1 MRYLLPYRTF
11 GGLAVVSAALL
22 CQGASGQTAPAQTA
36 PAKAAPTIEA
46 PVDAPR
52 SSPNDYQAHAA
63 VAGAVTIAAEF
74 TGHTVVTP
82 LASFTTEDYV
92 AVDVG
97 FFAPPGTHL
106 RLSHEDFSL
115 RINGKKALP
124 SQMYLP
130 MFKSLKDP
138 EYVPPEDKEKKKDND
153 DAGVPVVGQAESD
166 RNPHWH
172 AVPFEVQHR
181 MEVRVE
187 KASLPEGD
195 RALPAA
201 GLIFFQYG
209 GREKGVSSV
218 ELVYEGPAGRAIL
231 PLHP

>member
-11 GGLAVVSAALL
+11 GGIAAVSAALL
-22 CQGASGQTAPAQTA
+22 CQGASGQTAPAA
-36 PAKAAPTIEA
+36 AKVAPTIEA

-52 SSPNDYQAHAA
+52 SSPNDYQGHA
-63 VAGAVTIAAEF
+63 VTGAVTIGAEF
-74 TGHTVVTP
+74 TGHTIVTP

-92 AVDVG
+92 TVDVG
-97 FFAPPGTHL
+97 FFGQAGSHL

-124 SQMYLP
+124 SQIYLSMY
-130 MFKSLKDP
+130 KSLKDP
-138 EYVPPEDKEKKKDND
+138 EYVPPEEEKKKDNG
-153 DAGVPVVGQAESD
+153 DAGVPIVGQSPSD
-166 RNPHWH
+166 RNPQWH
-172 AVPFEVQHR
+172 PIPFDVEHR

-201 GLIFFQYG
+201 GLLFFAYR
-209 GREKGVSSV
+209 GRDNSVTSV
-218 ELVYEGPAGRAIL
+218 ELVYDGPAGRAIL
-231 PLHP
+231 ALHP

>member
-1 MRYLLPYRTF
+1 MRYLLPYSNL
-11 GGLAVVSAALL
+11 GGIAAVCAALL
-22 CQGASGQTAPAQTA
+22 CQGASGQSAPAQPA

-46 PVDAPR
+46 PADPPR
-52 SSPNDYQAHAA
+52 SSTSDYQGHAT
-63 VAGAVTIAAEF
+63 AGAVTIAAEF
-74 TGHTVVTP
+74 TGHSVVTP
-82 LASFTTEDYV
+82 LATFTTEEYV

-97 FFAPPGTHL
+97 LFGPPGAHL

-115 RINGKKALP
+115 RINGKRAVP

-138 EYVPPEDKEKKKDND
+138 EYVPPEEQEKKKDND
-153 DAGVPVVGQAESD
+153 DAGVPIVGQTESD
-166 RNPHWH
+166 RNPKWH
-172 AVPFEVQHR
+172 PVPFEVQHR

-201 GLIFFQYG
+201 GLIFFSYG
-209 GREKGVSSV
+209 GREKGITSV
-218 ELVYEGPAGRAIL
+218 ELVYEGPAGRAIV

>member
-1 MRYLLPYRTF
+1 MRYLLPYRTL

-22 CQGASGQTAPAQTA
+22 CQGASGQNAPAQTPPAKVA
-36 PAKAAPTIEA
+36 PAIEA
-46 PVDAPR
+46 PADPPR
-52 SSPNDYQAHAA
+52 SSTSDYQGHA

-74 TGHTVVTP
+74 TGHSVVTP
-82 LASFTTEDYV
+82 LATFTTEDYV

-97 FFAPPGTHL
+97 FFGPPGSHL

-115 RINGKKALP
+115 RINGKKGLP

-138 EYVPPEDKEKKKDND
+138 EYVPPEDLEKKKDTE

-172 AVPFEVQHR
+172 PVPFEVQHR

-231 PLHP
+231 ALHP